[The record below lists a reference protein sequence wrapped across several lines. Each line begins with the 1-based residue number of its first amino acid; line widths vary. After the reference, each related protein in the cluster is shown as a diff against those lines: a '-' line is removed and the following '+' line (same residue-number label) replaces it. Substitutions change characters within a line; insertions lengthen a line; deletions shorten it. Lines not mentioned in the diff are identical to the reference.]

1 VVQIEAMVQSDLPS
15 RAPSVWNGVEYAMP
29 VKLYGTPIETS
40 QNPTARRYSPPEVV
54 AIERQW
60 IMGKPDVEAISTSF
74 VERQKL
80 TMDMNIRR
88 LTRLTNGIPRRWR
101 ITFRRWRCI
110 SSNNFCRPHRTLT
123 KAHPAITQSA
133 PRWPLACP
141 ITSES

>member
-1 VVQIEAMVQSDLPS
+1 
-15 RAPSVWNGVEYAMP
+15 MP

-74 VERQKL
+74 VERRNL
-80 TMDMNIRR
+80 TMGMNIRR
-88 LTRLTNGIPRRWR
+88 LTGLTNGIPRRWR
-101 ITFRRWRCI
+101 ITFRRWRCL

-123 KAHPAITQSA
+123 KAHPRHYPVSPAMA
-133 PRWPLACP
+133 VGMCDHV
-141 ITSES
+141 